1 MRLHDHACRDINAG
15 ADQPVRQRT
24 QRDVDCDTPGRSGA
38 PNSDNAGTAPLLSSC
53 NAWWEQQPS
62 ERIKHTTKT
71 KVDSSYDTTIP
82 NRNGT
87 TRKGVL

>member
-1 MRLHDHACRDINAG
+1 MQVLTSRY
-15 ADQPVRQRT
+15 
-24 QRDVDCDTPGRSGA
+24 DVDCDTPGRCSA
-38 PNSDNAGTAPLLSSC
+38 RNSDKAGTAPLFLSSC

-62 ERIKHTTKT
+62 ERIKHTTKI